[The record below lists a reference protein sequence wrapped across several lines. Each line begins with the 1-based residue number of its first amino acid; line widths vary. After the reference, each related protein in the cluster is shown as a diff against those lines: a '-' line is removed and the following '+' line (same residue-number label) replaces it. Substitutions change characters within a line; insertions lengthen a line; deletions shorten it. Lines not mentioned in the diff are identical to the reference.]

1 MIIHFQVVIYMYVY
15 KLDIQH
21 KLSLQ
26 GTRTIWF
33 YMPKR
38 QNKLCNTRFYMDCM
52 YYVYIESLAVKN
64 CP

>member
-1 MIIHFQVVIYMYVY
+1 MYVY
-15 KLDIQH
+15 KLDIQNE
-21 KLSLQ
+21 LSLQ
-26 GTRTIWF
+26 GTRTVWF